1 MIRKIFS
8 AAISAVILAVIF
20 FVTPQT
26 VSAANF
32 GYQANVEGIGWMN
45 EVALGEVAGTTGQS
59 KRLEALIIN
68 FNGGIKY
75 SAHVE
80 NIGWQN
86 WVYAGEVAGTVGKN
100 LRMEAI
106 RIQLVGRTEQYYDV
120 YYRVHVENV
129 GWLGWAKNGEPA
141 GTAGASLRMEAI
153 QIQLV
158 EKDSAFDRGDKPA
171 FAQVIKDAPAV

>member
-1 MIRKIFS
+1 MIKK
-8 AAISAVILAVIF
+8 ILAAWAILMMLLEPV
-20 FVTPQT
+20 VEAESYQD
-26 VSAANF
+26 NF
-32 GYQANVEGIGWMN
+32 TYQANVEGDGWMSP
-45 EVALGEVAGTTGQS
+45 VKLGEVAGTTMQA

-75 SAHVE
+75 SAHVQ

-86 WVYAGEVAGTVGKN
+86 WVYAGGVAGTVGEN
-100 LRMEAI
+100 RRMEAI
-106 RIQLVGRTEQYYDV
+106 KIQLVGNTEKYFDV
-120 YYRVHVENV
+120 YYRAHVQNV

-158 EKDSAFDRGDKPA
+158 EKGSQFERGDKPP
-171 FAQVIKDAPAV
+171 FAQAVPKVPTV